1 MKLIKNNFQLGW
13 IRPLPVLLDCP
24 SVILSNKAALLS
36 KESAFLGEQLDP
48 ILSFQKSNFL
58 ISHSFPLKYSFH
70 IFCISVLWLTR
81 HVLDYI
87 KMRTLIVK
95 TRNYILTVYF
105 NDYLFTNQNF
115 HKSRLFFL
123 WFQFSEKGYI
133 YVYKE
138 KLRIINIFH

>member
-87 KMRTLIVK
+87 KRRTLIVK

-115 HKSRLFFL
+115 HKSRLFFSVISIF
-123 WFQFSEKGYI
+123 WKRI
-133 YVYKE
+133 Y
-138 KLRIINIFH
+138 LCL